1 MLRRGL
7 QRTFAT
13 GSWSGGRSE
22 SSQSW
27 RNSKP
32 DSARSWKGRD
42 ASARTPSGDGF
53 RRGGGG
59 GDGFRRGGGGGRKS
73 FGASS
78 ADGSGANVVPEEV
91 IPGEALHG
99 IHGVRQALRCNMR
112 VFHKLML
119 RDTNGQ
125 TTSAAAASKKATPEI
140 DRHLKEIKSLALEYG
155 IPVTYES
162 KWTLNHVTHDK
173 PHQGV
178 VLFADAVELPTFD
191 PLVPPPTMDGR
202 PPVILALDE
211 LHDAQNFGAVLRSAY
226 FLGAHAVLTSARNN
240 APLSAAVLR
249 ASVGSSEVLAYERRL
264 FETSNMHQ
272 ALASCQQLGWTL
284 VGACSGTKAVSSAAY
299 EITSPTILV
308 VGNEHRGLKSAIRRI
323 CDNVLTIPGSIQD
336 EASKVDSLNVSAASA
351 ILLYQLLHGV
361 ASAPLKP

>member
-1 MLRRGL
+1 
-7 QRTFAT
+7 
-13 GSWSGGRSE
+13 SE

-59 GDGFRRGGGGGRKS
+59 GRKS

-78 ADGSGANVVPEEV
+78 ADGSGANVVPVEV

-125 TTSAAAASKKATPEI
+125 TASATAASKKATPDM

-155 IPVTYES
+155 IPVTYERYTS
-162 KWTLNHVTHDK
+162 LATLDN
-173 PHQGV
+173 
-178 VLFADAVELPTFD
+178 
-191 PLVPPPTMDGR
+191 
-202 PPVILALDE
+202 
-211 LHDAQNFGAVLRSAY
+211 
-226 FLGAHAVLTSARNN
+226 
-240 APLSAAVLR
+240 VLR

-308 VGNEHRGLKSAIRRI
+308 VVQYDIYTPIFTHAYSEYG
-323 CDNVLTIPGSIQD
+323 TIF
-336 EASKVDSLNVSAASA
+336 
-351 ILLYQLLHGV
+351 
-361 ASAPLKP
+361 

>member
-1 MLRRGL
+1 
-7 QRTFAT
+7 
-13 GSWSGGRSE
+13 SE

-42 ASARTPSGDGF
+42 ASARTPSGDDF

-125 TTSAAAASKKATPEI
+125 TASATAASKKATPDM

-155 IPVTYES
+155 IPVTYERYTS
-162 KWTLNHVTHDK
+162 LATLDN
-173 PHQGV
+173 
-178 VLFADAVELPTFD
+178 
-191 PLVPPPTMDGR
+191 
-202 PPVILALDE
+202 
-211 LHDAQNFGAVLRSAY
+211 NFGAVLRSAY

-240 APLSAAVLR
+240 APLSAAVR
-249 ASVGSSEVLAYERRL
+249 PSR
-264 FETSNMHQ
+264 
-272 ALASCQQLGWTL
+272 
-284 VGACSGTKAVSSAAY
+284 
-299 EITSPTILV
+299 I
-308 VGNEHRGLKSAIRRI
+308 RGLVRSAR
-323 CDNVLTIPGSIQD
+323 V
-336 EASKVDSLNVSAASA
+336 
-351 ILLYQLLHGV
+351 
-361 ASAPLKP
+361 